1 MNAGR
6 RIVAAAGV
14 LLLLLGAV
22 FGCSLLLRD
31 EAQQTGWH
39 IRLNIA
45 APAAS
50 RAINVSEHEV
60 TALIVRVYDPDD
72 QLLETIDWQPDQG
85 PRSYLVPVSQ
95 VGQHRIEV
103 THIGEDNGTAV
114 QALES
119 ALFTIQAMRI
129 TVIDIV
135 PGAIGVIQIDGEE
148 ADPASWMHGEW
159 LLSKTG
165 APHVDLVK
173 IDPDGTFGVYGGY
186 DGSGGL
192 IFGGT
197 WSLDNSTW
205 SAVIEGN
212 LLTSIMD
219 KTDDNQFFAGSWDP
233 PELGP
238 GDVYFYRK
246 GFQPGGWIFDHVPTE
261 LTTGEEVEAFLEH
274 QDLRLYSF
282 TAPGAGFYEVRVD
295 PGWEE
300 DVLGVDVYADD
311 EATVLWSPGDYP
323 PELYLAEGQTVFIV
337 VDAYRQDIAYSLKV
351 VAL

>member
-135 PGAIGVIQIDGEE
+135 PGAIGVIQIDGETE
-148 ADPASWMHGEW
+148 QPAKQDGTLTVSV
-159 LLSKTG
+159 TG
-165 APHVDLVK
+165 VAA
-173 IDPDGTFGVYGGY
+173 PDGTFVPIGVFPAGWDPAVDPDPFGSLLATGGGVVAAGAASDTVRTHVPEGGDDVWIGQGGSFY
-186 DGSGGL
+186 DVYVWVDMNGNFEETMFLEPGVDLVATVFPTTVEIDGNTVLYFTGGDFEL
-192 IFGGT
+192 AP
-197 WSLDNSTW
+197 DP
-205 SAVIEGN
+205 
-212 LLTSIMD
+212 
-219 KTDDNQFFAGSWDP
+219 FAGP
-233 PELGP
+233 
-238 GDVYFYRK
+238 
-246 GFQPGGWIFDHVPTE
+246 
-261 LTTGEEVEAFLEH
+261 
-274 QDLRLYSF
+274 
-282 TAPGAGFYEVRVD
+282 
-295 PGWEE
+295 
-300 DVLGVDVYADD
+300 
-311 EATVLWSPGDYP
+311 
-323 PELYLAEGQTVFIV
+323 
-337 VDAYRQDIAYSLKV
+337 
-351 VAL
+351 